1 APETTRPALNET
13 KPHGAA
19 TSGMLTVPV
28 PMKAHLNPAV
38 LIGID
43 LFARRADHHRG
54 LNSPDTRAARAYGRA
69 VWQVGR
75 HGLKLVAVGAALLV
89 WSLFFQHLGLFAL
102 VMHAEK
108 EPITVQGRIGVERQA
123 KTSTSD
129 KLADNTFA
137 MGLVLV
143 GLVGCQ

>member
-1 APETTRPALNET
+1 
-13 KPHGAA
+13 
-19 TSGMLTVPV
+19 MLTVPV

-89 WSLFFQHLGLFAL
+89 WCLFFQNLGLFAL
-102 VMHAEK
+102 MMHAEQ
-108 EPITVQGRIGVERQA
+108 EPIAVQGGIGVVRSEERR
-123 KTSTSD
+123 
-129 KLADNTFA
+129 
-137 MGLVLV
+137 V
-143 GLVGCQ
+143 GKECKCGWAVVQCKEHTEIIARL